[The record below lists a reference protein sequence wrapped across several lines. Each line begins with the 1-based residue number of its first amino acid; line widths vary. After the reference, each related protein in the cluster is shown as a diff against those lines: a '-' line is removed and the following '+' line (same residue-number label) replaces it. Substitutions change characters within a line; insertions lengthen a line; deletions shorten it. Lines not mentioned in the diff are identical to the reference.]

1 MNISEEINRS
11 MKNTVH
17 SERNS
22 KNGAE
27 NGVKSV
33 QPSPILRNDSLPL
46 SHLGY
51 DATPIKTR
59 YDPQLKALR
68 TEIDVVSSR
77 KANAELDAKRAEC
90 DTMSMK
96 KQIDFI
102 NQLIALENNR
112 AAKLRQLLEGIRVE
126 IEALGS
132 RFRDRDDELKRNRDE
147 IGLLQESLS
156 VKKDEYDREARTRV
170 KIQNDLQTIEEE
182 IAFLKAIHE
191 EERNALNSVT
201 SLTSIDDGFY
211 ETQLSITIN
220 LIRRDFE
227 KLSSERRQQLE
238 GNLEKLYADMYLNC
252 SLHSSVLQ
260 IQNGIVHASGG
271 RAETTDPRRQK

>member
-1 MNISEEINRS
+1 
-11 MKNTVH
+11 MKNTVD

-22 KNGAE
+22 TNGAE
-27 NGVKSV
+27 NGVTSAH
-33 QPSPILRNDSLPL
+33 PSLILRNDSLPL
-46 SHLGY
+46 SDLGF
-51 DATPIKTR
+51 DSTPIKKR
-59 YDPQLKALR
+59 YDPQLEALR
-68 TEIDVVSSR
+68 KEIDAVSSR

-112 AAKLRQLLEGIRVE
+112 ASKLRQLLEGIRVE
-126 IEALGS
+126 IEALDN

-156 VKKDEYDREARTRV
+156 VKKDEYDREARSRV
-170 KIQNDLQTIEEE
+170 TTQNDLQTLEEN

-201 SLTSIDDGFY
+201 SLTLIDDQFY
-211 ETQLSITIN
+211 DTQLSITIN

-238 GNLEKLYADMYLNC
+238 GNLEKLHADMYLNC
-252 SLHSSVLQ
+252 ALHSSVLQ
-260 IQNGIVHASGG
+260 VQDGIVHASGP
-271 RAETTDPRRQK
+271 RAGTTNPRRERESSAG